1 MLNGIFSG
9 LRSSIPQ
16 MLLML
21 PAIFISLSVHEAAHG
36 FAAYKLGDPTAH
48 NLGRLTLN
56 PIKHINPIGFV
67 CMMLFGVGWANP
79 VPVNARN
86 FKNPRRDMAITAAAG
101 PLSNLLLSAI
111 FTLLL
116 RLVMIPLQ
124 NMADG
129 QYYLFSNGTYYLAE
143 GIASDAVFILLSVL
157 AIIFYLGII
166 LNLSLMI
173 FNLIPLPPL
182 DGSRIAY
189 IFMPPKLYFNIMKYE
204 QYIMWGFLILLWLGI
219 IDLPLGFITGGIKSG
234 LFWLTG
240 MPEDLLSVVTSNIY
254 NRFSI

>member
-9 LRSSIPQ
+9 LISSIPQ
-16 MLLML
+16 MLFML

-36 FAAYKLGDPTAH
+36 LAAYKLGDPTAR

-56 PIKHINPIGFV
+56 PMKHINPIGFI
-67 CMMLFGVGWANP
+67 CMMFFGVGWANP

-86 FKNPRRDMAITAAAG
+86 FKNPRKDMAITAAAG
-101 PLSNLLLSAI
+101 PLSNLCLSVI

-124 NMADG
+124 SMAADK
-129 QYYLFSNGTYYLAE
+129 YFLFSNSTYYLE
-143 GIASDAVFILLSVL
+143 EAVGSNTAFIFLSVL
-157 AIIFYLGII
+157 AIICYLGIM
-166 LNLSLMI
+166 LNLSLML

-189 IFMPPKLYFNIMKYE
+189 LFMPPKLYFNIMKYE
-204 QYIMWGFLILLWLGI
+204 RYIMWAFLFLLWFNVI
-219 IDLPLGFITGGIKSG
+219 SLPLGFITNWIKTG
-234 LFWLTG
+234 LFWMTG
-240 MPEDLLSVVTSNIY
+240 MPEDLLTVITSNIY